1 MCLIISK
8 VYHKKDNNYNVKC
21 LVAKEDILVYKCLDC
36 LDGKY
41 YTPFQYMPIMFTKG
55 KCVYNKVNMPKSKCY
70 WNDTIGV
77 GIHAYSTKVK
87 AIMVA
92 KDFHKTAKDFHKTNG
107 TSMHYAVIP
116 KGSNFYIGNNGD
128 IVSNNLIVYRDKRC
142 FDRYYPNIIDFNKY
156 IDKYLK
162 EE

>member
-1 MCLIISK
+1 MCLVTSSF
-8 VYHKKDNNYNVKC
+8 YHKKDKSNMIKC

-36 LDGKY
+36 NDGEY
-41 YTPFQYMPIMFTKG
+41 CTPFRYMPIVFTKG
-55 KCVYNKVNMPKSKCY
+55 KYVYNKVNMDESVACCANEKFACIYS
-70 WNDTIGV
+70 
-77 GIHAYSTKVK
+77 GIHAYSAKVK

-92 KDFHKTAKDFHKTNG
+92 KDFHKKNG

-116 KGSNFYIGNNGD
+116 KGSNFYVGVYDN
-128 IVSNNLIVYRDKRC
+128 IVSNNLIVYREKRC
-142 FDRYYPNIIDFNKY
+142 FDKEYESIIDFKQY

>member
-8 VYHKKDNNYNVKC
+8 VYHKEDSNRNVKC
-21 LVAKEDILVYKCLDC
+21 FVAKEDILVYKCLDC
-36 LDGKY
+36 NDGEY
-41 YTPFQYMPIMFTKG
+41 CTPFQHMPIVFTKG
-55 KCVYNKVNMPKSKCY
+55 KYAYNKVNMPKSKCE

-77 GIHAYSTKVK
+77 GIHSYRAKDK
-87 AIMVA
+87 AIA
-92 KDFHKTAKDFHKTNG
+92 LSKSFYWGNG

-128 IVSNNLIVYRDKRC
+128 IVSNNLIVYREKRC
-142 FDRYYPNIIDFNKY
+142 FDRHYPSIINFKQY
-156 IDKYLK
+156 IGKYLK

>member
-1 MCLIISK
+1 MRLVTSTF
-8 VYHKKDNNYNVKC
+8 YHKKDESNMIKC

-36 LDGKY
+36 ENGEY
-41 YTPFQYMPIMFTKG
+41 HTPFQYMPIMFTKG
-55 KCVYNKVNMPKSKCY
+55 KYVYNKVNMPKSKLY
-70 WNDTIGV
+70 WNYTIGV
-77 GIHAYSTKVK
+77 GIHAYSTKGK
-87 AIMVA
+87 AIMAV
-92 KDFHKTAKDFHKTNG
+92 KDFHKTNG

-116 KGSNFYIGNNGD
+116 KGSNFCIGNNDD

>member
-1 MCLIISK
+1 MCLVTSND
-8 VYHKKDNNYNVKC
+8 YHKKDNNRNVKC
-21 LVAKEDILVYKCLDC
+21 FVAKEDILVYKCLDYENGEYC
-36 LDGKY
+36 
-41 YTPFQYMPIMFTKG
+41 TPFRHMPIVFTKG
-55 KCVYNKVNMPKSKCY
+55 KYVYNKVKMSQK
-70 WNDTIGV
+70 IGCGIRENALV
-77 GIHAYSTKVK
+77 FKGIHAYSTG
-87 AIMVA
+87 
-92 KDFHKTAKDFHKTNG
+92 DNG

-116 KGSNFYIGNNGD
+116 KGSNFYIGNNDD

>member
-1 MCLIISK
+1 MCLITSK
-8 VYHKKDNNYNVKC
+8 FYHKENSKHNVKC

-36 LDGKY
+36 EDGVY
-41 YTPFQYMPIMFTKG
+41 CTPFRYMPIVFTKG
-55 KCVYNKVNMPKSKCY
+55 KYAYNKVNMPKSKCE

-77 GIHAYSTKVK
+77 GIHAYSTKNA
-87 AIMVA
+87 AIA
-92 KDFHKTAKDFHKTNG
+92 LSKSFYWGNG

-128 IVSNNLIVYRDKRC
+128 IVSNNLIVYREKRC
-142 FDRYYPNIIDFNKY
+142 FDRHYPSIINFKQY

>member
-8 VYHKKDNNYNVKC
+8 VYHKKDKSNMIKC
-21 LVAKEDILVYKCLDC
+21 LVAQEDILVYKCLDC
-36 LDGKY
+36 TNGEY
-41 YTPFQYMPIMFTKG
+41 CTPFQYMPIIFTKG
-55 KCVYNKVNMPKSKCY
+55 KYAYNKVNMPKSKCY

-77 GIHAYSTKVK
+77 GIHAYSTRGK
-87 AIMVA
+87 AIMAA
-92 KDFHKTAKDFHKTNG
+92 KDFHKSNG

-116 KGSNFYIGNNGD
+116 KGSNFYIGNNDD
-128 IVSNNLIVYRDKRC
+128 IVSNNLIVYREKRC
-142 FDRYYPNIIDFNKY
+142 FDRYYPSIIDFNKY

>member
-8 VYHKKDNNYNVKC
+8 VYHKKDKSNMIKC
-21 LVAKEDILVYKCLDC
+21 FVAKEDILVYKCLDC

-77 GIHAYSTKVK
+77 GIHAYSAKVK
-87 AIMVA
+87 AIMV
-92 KDFHKTAKDFHKTNG
+92 AKDFHKTNG

-116 KGSNFYIGNNGD
+116 KGSNFYVGQSDD
-128 IVSNNLIVYRDKRC
+128 IASNNLIVYREKRC
-142 FDRYYPNIIDFNKY
+142 FDRHYPSIIDFKQY
-156 IDKYLK
+156 MDKYLK
-162 EE
+162 AE